1 MILWSVIAVVLL
13 VLALL
18 IILIIVERKRID
30 RGIIVSS
37 NYKRI
42 IITGIVAVLVGII
55 GTAMFYFLEI
65 PFAIGLPILG
75 MGIVYIVAGVIYRKE
90 WMKWIKVYSQ
100 TQRRQ
105 T

>member
-18 IILIIVERKRID
+18 IILIIVERRRMD

-37 NYKRI
+37 HYKRI
-42 IITGIVAVLVGII
+42 VITGIVAVLVGII
-55 GTAMFYFLEI
+55 GTLVFHLVEETH
-65 PFAIGLPILG
+65 FAIGLPILG
-75 MGIVYIVAGVIYRKE
+75 MGIVYIVAGVIYRNE

-100 TQRRQ
+100 MQRR
-105 T
+105 